1 MPQGKI
7 MRIRDY
13 VNQIPDAA
21 AVSSSAALRLG
32 CRSDTK

>member
-1 MPQGKI
+1 MPQRKY

-13 VNQIPDAA
+13 VNQIPDSA
-21 AVSSSAALRLG
+21 AVSSNAALMLE

>member
-1 MPQGKI
+1 MPQRKI

-13 VNQIPDAA
+13 VNQIPDSA
-21 AVSSSAALRLG
+21 AVSSSAALTLG